1 MDTIGSRAFWV
12 PGWRQATF
20 FVLLV
25 LLGLGVWAF
34 RIPAGFYFNPPG
46 ILDEAFDTGVVLY
59 ALLALAAGSVAPRGF
74 YLWGVAVVLSHPFAA
89 LALAAYQQAQGADIV
104 RGGAQGWVSFAF
116 VLVMMT
122 FTTAMLTTVLSAM
135 GAGLR
140 LLLGHL
146 RRGRSGTPQDVRAR

>member
-1 MDTIGSRAFWV
+1 MNTIGTRAFWI
-12 PGWRQATF
+12 PGWRQAAF
-20 FVLLV
+20 FILLV
-25 LLGLGVWAF
+25 VLGLGAWAF

-59 ALLALAAGSVAPRGF
+59 VLLALVAGSVAPRGF
-74 YLWGVAVVLSHPFAA
+74 YLWGVAIVFTHPFAA

-116 VLVMMT
+116 VLMMMT
-122 FTTAMLTTVLSAM
+122 FTTAMLMTMLSAM

-140 LLLGHL
+140 LLLDRL

>member
-1 MDTIGSRAFWV
+1 MNTIGPRAFWI
-12 PGWRQATF
+12 PGWRQAVF

-34 RIPAGFYFNPPG
+34 RIPAGFFFNPPG
-46 ILDEAFDTGVVLY
+46 VLDQAFDTGVILY
-59 ALLALAAGSVAPRGF
+59 ALLALVSGFVLPRGF
-74 YLWGVAVVLSHPFAA
+74 YLWGVAVVITHPFAA

-104 RGGAQGWVSFAF
+104 RGGAQGWVGFAF

-122 FTTAMLTTVLSAM
+122 FTTAMLTTMLSAT

-146 RRGRSGTPQDVRAR
+146 RRGRSGTSQDVQAR